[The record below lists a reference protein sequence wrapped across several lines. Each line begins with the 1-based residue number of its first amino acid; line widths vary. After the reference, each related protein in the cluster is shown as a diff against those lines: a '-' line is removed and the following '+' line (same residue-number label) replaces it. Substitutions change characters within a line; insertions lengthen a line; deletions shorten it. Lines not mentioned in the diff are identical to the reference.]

1 MKRKY
6 STCHTLSVLTV
17 GVVGLP
23 DYFVAF
29 MKIKGL
35 YVHTFYK
42 ASVLS
47 NSALCLNSMECLAA
61 ADHWFPAIAL

>member
-1 MKRKY
+1 MRRKD
-6 STCHTLSVLTV
+6 STFHSLSVLIV
-17 GVVGLP
+17 GDMGLL
-23 DYFVAF
+23 DYFMAF

-47 NSALCLNSMECLAA
+47 NSALCLNSMECLAV